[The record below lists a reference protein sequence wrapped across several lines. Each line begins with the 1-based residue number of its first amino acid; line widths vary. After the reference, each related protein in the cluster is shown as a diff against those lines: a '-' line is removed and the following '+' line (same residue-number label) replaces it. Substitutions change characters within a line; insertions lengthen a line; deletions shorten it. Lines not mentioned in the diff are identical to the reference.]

1 MASDPPAFAAGGRGR
16 AAVKATKEGRSV
28 RSRRLWHFRRIM
40 GARDFNDGTV
50 GSFREAESHEASA
63 TARSW
68 RRATTAAWMQ
78 GAQGR
83 NEKAWARGVVKE
95 SGRASCGERWWRDV

>member
-1 MASDPPAFAAGGRGR
+1 MSSDPPAFAAGRRGR

-40 GARDFNDGTV
+40 GARDFNAGTV

-68 RRATTAAWMQ
+68 RRATTAAWMP
-78 GAQGR
+78 GAQAMTP
-83 NEKAWARGVVKE
+83 KAWARGVLKASGAPNE
-95 SGRASCGERWWRDV
+95 IGRAHV

>member
-1 MASDPPAFAAGGRGR
+1 MSSDPPAFAAGRRGR

-40 GARDFNDGTV
+40 GARDFNAGTV

-68 RRATTAAWMQ
+68 RRGTTAAGMQ
-78 GAQGR
+78 GAPAMTPT
-83 NEKAWARGVVKE
+83 AWAGGGLKGRGAHTAT
-95 SGRASCGERWWRDV
+95 GTAGG

>member
-1 MASDPPAFAAGGRGR
+1 MSSDPPAFAAGRRGR

-40 GARDFNDGTV
+40 GARDFNAGTV

-68 RRATTAAWMQ
+68 RRATTAAWMP
-78 GAQGR
+78 GAQAMTP
-83 NEKAWARGVVKE
+83 KAWARGE
-95 SGRASCGERWWRDV
+95 IGRAHV